1 MAGILKLGFERM
13 SKVAYGLLLSRVAA
27 AMKDNEHFP
36 MPWWADPAETP
47 TPASIKADAAE
58 LSRMEGRAANG
69 AKSDIAAYGARRA
82 QTESELRKLAGFL
95 ELKAKGDL
103 ALLESTGLDLRR
115 PRTHTGG
122 PDLLE
127 APEEFRV
134 QRGGVS
140 GMVVARARPVKG
152 AGAYVTQLCTGDDTV
167 EANWQTVAQTTGCR
181 RIEITGL
188 TPGTFYKFR
197 ICAIGSRGLGAWSDT
212 ITLMAD

>member
-82 QTESELRKLAGFL
+82 QTESELRTLAGFL
-95 ELKAKGDL
+95 ELKATGDL
-103 ALLESTGLDLRR
+103 AEA
-115 PRTHTGG
+115 TGG
-122 PDLLE
+122 NLATTTKTVTKYE
-127 APEEFRV
+127 AVWGKEE
-134 QRGGVS
+134 
-140 GMVVARARPVKG
+140 
-152 AGAYVTQLCTGDDTV
+152 
-167 EANWQTVAQTTGCR
+167 EAV
-181 RIEITGL
+181 
-188 TPGTFYKFR
+188 
-197 ICAIGSRGLGAWSDT
+197 
-212 ITLMAD
+212 